1 YDPEYELECL
11 RDLPSDGAGLL
22 MSGPPEAVASSNP
35 GDLLWTPSRERSEG
49 SQLGS
54 YLRWLARERGRSFND
69 YASLWRYSVDELEDF
84 WGSLWD
90 YFELGPK
97 SFSSV
102 LEQRVMPGARWFPG
116 VQLNYVERILRW
128 PGAKCAVVHRSEDG
142 TRHELS
148 YAE

>member
-1 YDPEYELECL
+1 MSASGGVPPN
-11 RDLPSDGAGLL
+11 RSPQQPSQDGPG
-22 MSGPPEAVASSNP
+22 ASAASHP

-49 SQLGS
+49 SRLAG
-54 YLRWLARERGRSFND
+54 YLRWLASERGRNFAD

-84 WGSLWD
+84 WGGLWD

-116 VQLNYVERILRW
+116 AQLNYAERISRW
-128 PGAKCAVVHRSEDG
+128 PGSKCAVVH
-142 TRHELS
+142 
-148 YAE
+148 

>member
-1 YDPEYELECL
+1 
-11 RDLPSDGAGLL
+11 

-49 SQLGS
+49 SQLAG
-54 YLRWLARERGRSFND
+54 YLRWLARERGRSFAD
-69 YASLWRYSVDELEDF
+69 YASLWQYSVDELEDY

-90 YFELGPK
+90 YFELGPR

-116 VQLNYVERILRW
+116 VQLN
-128 PGAKCAVVHRSEDG
+128 
-142 TRHELS
+142 
-148 YAE
+148 